1 LQARAAGE
9 VAKMFEA
16 GSGSFFTVNMTAGGR
31 LVAIFVVI
39 HILTHKASG
48 RRYAVGLNSELDD
61 VISVKEVCRRAIHHE
76 SISCEKCEQFQKDC
90 SELLSKDDV
99 VVALLHARMDDVWE
113 AKAVRTLSVR
123 RGFGPKLAPFHSL
136 KSLPTISSIDSTEAS
151 YLDKLEFEGYK
162 LGSLIARSRWNRSAK
177 VVQAQK
183 GTSSFAIKCV
193 SENDDEISL
202 AGNLRDE
209 YNLLKSLAHPSV
221 VEVFDCISGSDG
233 CAMIMKHVHG
243 RRLCQSMP
251 KLSDNMSWEIMSQIL
266 SALVY
271 LHDHHSIAH
280 RDLKGE
286 NILVSNRGED
296 SEAETSLLVKVI
308 DFGSARRYSALSNC
322 KSGNRVNHS
331 ARKHG
336 DVGISN
342 TDVNPASPSSGTRSR
357 LNSLISSPFERQ
369 ESTASSF
376 HDCIDSQ
383 ILPPPHDGGRGDP
396 CELDVFAAGLI
407 FAGLLS
413 KREMFTSDVFT
424 ESSLDHLLDLRIPK
438 LSAKAE
444 TYARCLLHPSRHGRP
459 KIEAALSDLPPAAA
473 WFVDSD
479 VETRETPPAARLSVN
494 ETAAKASRA
503 SGEMR
508 IRAALQTSFSLW
520 SCIPCLSV

>member
-1 LQARAAGE
+1 
-9 VAKMFEA
+9 
-16 GSGSFFTVNMTAGGR
+16 
-31 LVAIFVVI
+31 
-39 HILTHKASG
+39 
-48 RRYAVGLNSELDD
+48 
-61 VISVKEVCRRAIHHE
+61 VISIEEVCRRAIRHE

-90 SELLSKDDV
+90 SELLSKDDA
-99 VVALLHARMDDVWE
+99 VVALLNARMDDVWE

-136 KSLPTISSIDSTEAS
+136 KSLPSIDSTEAS

-221 VEVFDCISGSDG
+221 VEVFGCFSGSDG

-271 LHDHHSIAH
+271 LHDRRGIAH

-322 KSGNRVNHS
+322 ESGNGVNHS

-342 TDVNPASPSSGTRSR
+342 TDVNAVSPSYRKRSPLSSLISSPFGRQDVNAFSPSSGKRSR

-396 CELDVFAAGLI
+396 CELDV
-407 FAGLLS
+407 
-413 KREMFTSDVFT
+413 
-424 ESSLDHLLDLRIPK
+424 
-438 LSAKAE
+438 
-444 TYARCLLHPSRHGRP
+444 
-459 KIEAALSDLPPAAA
+459 
-473 WFVDSD
+473 
-479 VETRETPPAARLSVN
+479 
-494 ETAAKASRA
+494 
-503 SGEMR
+503 
-508 IRAALQTSFSLW
+508 
-520 SCIPCLSV
+520 